1 MDEKTLD
8 ILVTDDDPSILRLV
22 ATILESKGH
31 QVRLASGG
39 QEALDLLED
48 SCPDILISDWDM
60 PDLSGIEL
68 AREIRNMSLPKYVY
82 FLMTTANSSHDDIVW
97 ALNAGADDFIGKPIR
112 RGELLAR
119 IKAGQRVIEMERQL
133 RWLSNSDALTGAFNR
148 RHFHKILTEE
158 WARATR
164 YHRPLSCVM
173 IDIDYFKKIN
183 DTYGHAMGDEVLR
196 NVASILQ
203 DECRNTDF
211 LCRYGGEE
219 FCVLLTETDE
229 DGAWVWAERVRS
241 AFSKRT
247 IQIDDQAIDITA
259 SLGVAQRWSDTPS
272 ADAMT
277 NMADQ
282 ALLVAKSAGR
292 DRVLSYTS
300 IAEDGSR
307 DPAPNC
313 PLDHVTARDVMA
325 AVVYSAQQDLPLR
338 EIAEQLVG
346 MRIGAAP
353 VVDDNGQLVGIAS
366 QRDLLML
373 SVAEDDWMQPVSTIM
388 KTNTVCYEENTS
400 ALEIFEFLSRVS
412 IHQVIVVKEGKPVGI
427 IRRDGFLRWF
437 LNWSVLQNDS
447 QYDAEAQLANIDQRV
462 AALLATAHE
471 LTHAGENVVNFLEGQ
486 PTQFVPF
493 VVGEASRMQ
502 DLANDLLASCRSTQS
517 LNF

>member
-1 MDEKTLD
+1 
-8 ILVTDDDPSILRLV
+8 
-22 ATILESKGH
+22 
-31 QVRLASGG
+31 
-39 QEALDLLED
+39 
-48 SCPDILISDWDM
+48 
-60 PDLSGIEL
+60 
-68 AREIRNMSLPKYVY
+68 
-82 FLMTTANSSHDDIVW
+82 
-97 ALNAGADDFIGKPIR
+97 
-112 RGELLAR
+112 
-119 IKAGQRVIEMERQL
+119 
-133 RWLSNSDALTGAFNR
+133 
-148 RHFHKILTEE
+148 
-158 WARATR
+158 
-164 YHRPLSCVM
+164 
-173 IDIDYFKKIN
+173 
-183 DTYGHAMGDEVLR
+183 
-196 NVASILQ
+196 
-203 DECRNTDF
+203 
-211 LCRYGGEE
+211 
-219 FCVLLTETDE
+219 
-229 DGAWVWAERVRS
+229 
-241 AFSKRT
+241 
-247 IQIDDQAIDITA
+247 
-259 SLGVAQRWSDTPS
+259 
-272 ADAMT
+272 MT